1 MAHHSD
7 IAAHL
12 AHGQAHSPRRR
23 TLWPQALSRNFSP
36 GIPARALLS
45 LLLILPLLVA
55 CGGTTSNLPKTA
67 DGLTKVSVVL
77 DWYPWANHTG
87 LYYAQSKGY
96 FKNEGLDV
104 TIHPPSDPADILK
117 LVGAG
122 TDHFGISYQTEVLNA
137 RAANVPV
144 KSVAALVQHPLNTI
158 MTLKT
163 ANITRPKQLE
173 GKKVGMSGVP
183 SDEPLLKTMLEADGG
198 DFSKVEK
205 VNVGTDLMPALLG
218 NKVDAIIGGYGVHES
233 IVAEQQ
239 GKPVNVMNIQD
250 WGVPDYYELIL
261 VTNDDMLKQN
271 PEVVRKFLR
280 ATVRGYSE
288 VPQNKAAALD
298 LLKVAN
304 AETDL
309 NVERSG
315 LDLLIPYWTANNV
328 AFGTQTTERWQSYAD
343 WMRSKGLLEQEV
355 KVSDCFTAEF
365 LPK

>member
-1 MAHHSD
+1 MKYLRPLAL
-7 IAAHL
+7 IA
-12 AHGQAHSPRRR
+12 
-23 TLWPQALSRNFSP
+23 
-36 GIPARALLS
+36 
-45 LLLILPLLVA
+45 LIVPLLAA
-55 CGGTTSNLPKTA
+55 CGGKASNLPKSA
-67 DGLTKVSVVL
+67 DGLTKVSVIL
-77 DWYPWANHTG
+77 DWYPWSNHTG

-96 FKNEGLDV
+96 FKAEGLEV

-117 LVGAG
+117 VVGAG
-122 TDHFGISYQTEVLNA
+122 TDHFGISYQTEVISA

-144 KSVAALVQHPLNTI
+144 KSVAALVQHPLNSI
-158 MTLKT
+158 MSLKS

-183 SDEPLLKTMLEADGG
+183 SDEPLLKTMLEKDGADPK
-198 DFSKVEK
+198 KVEM
-205 VNVGTDLMPALLG
+205 VNVGLDLVPALLG
-218 NKVDAIIGGYGVHES
+218 KKVDAIIGAYGVHES

-239 GKPVNVMNIQD
+239 GHPVNIMNIQD

-261 VTNDDMLKQN
+261 VTNDTMIKEN
-271 PEVVRKFLR
+271 PDVVRKFLK
-280 ATVRGYSE
+280 AAVRGYGE
-288 VPQNKAAALD
+288 VPQNRAAALD

-309 NVERSG
+309 NVERPG

-328 AFGTQTTERWQSYAD
+328 AFGTQTTARWQSYAD
-343 WMRSKGLLEQEV
+343 WMRSQGLLDKEV